1 MTSKANFTR
10 TLTQRRKQQYEKIEK
25 KRKKLNKIKN
35 KTRTYENQPQC
46 T

>member
-10 TLTQRRKQQYEKIEK
+10 TLTQRRKQQYEKLK

-35 KTRTYENQPQC
+35 KKQNKNI
-46 T
+46 